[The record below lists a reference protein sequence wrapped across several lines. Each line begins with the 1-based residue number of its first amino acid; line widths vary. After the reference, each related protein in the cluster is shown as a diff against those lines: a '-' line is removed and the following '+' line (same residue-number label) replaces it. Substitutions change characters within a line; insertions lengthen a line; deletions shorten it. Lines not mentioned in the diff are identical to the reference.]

1 MPKEKKISISSDKPE
16 RIVLDYMS
24 KQNRPY
30 SITDIV
36 TNLHAAVT
44 KAECQRAVNSL
55 VDKELLISKTFG
67 KQTIYVIRQ
76 DTIETAKP
84 DELASIEKRLVQLRE
99 QIAEQKT
106 KQKQLSSE
114 LASLNS
120 ALTTE
125 DIERKLA
132 ALTSKNAQS
141 HEHLILLRSGSQLV
155 PVEERQRVIREMET
169 HRKLWMQRRRLFKDM
184 FSTVTENLPGK
195 PKELLEEL
203 DIAMDDPIDININ
216 PRDLLST

>member
-1 MPKEKKISISSDKPE
+1 MPKEKKTSVSSDKPE
-16 RIVLDYMS
+16 RIVLEYMS

-30 SITDIV
+30 SVTDII

-67 KQTIYVIRQ
+67 KQTIYVVRQ
-76 DTIETAKP
+76 DTIDTAKP
-84 DELASIEKRLVQLRE
+84 DELAAIDKRLVTLRE
-99 QIAEQKT
+99 HIAEQKS
-106 KQKQLSSE
+106 KQKQLSTE

-125 DIERKLA
+125 DIEHKLSM
-132 ALTSKNAQS
+132 LTTKNEQLK
-141 HEHLILLRSGSQLV
+141 EHLVLLRSGSQLV
-155 PVEERQRVIREMET
+155 PVEERQQVTREMET
-169 HRKLWMQRRRLFKDM
+169 HKKLWIQRRRLFKDM

-203 DIAMDDPIDININ
+203 DISLDDPIDININ

>member
-1 MPKEKKISISSDKPE
+1 MPKEKKASIASDKPE
-16 RIVLDYMS
+16 RIVLDYMT

-30 SITDIV
+30 SVTDIV

-44 KAECQRAVNSL
+44 KTECQRAVNSL
-55 VDKELLISKTFG
+55 VDKELLTSKTFG
-67 KQTIYVIRQ
+67 KQTIYVVRQ

-84 DELASIEKRLVQLRE
+84 GELDSIDKRLAQLRE
-99 QIAEQKT
+99 HISEKKS
-106 KQKQLSSE
+106 KQKQLSTE

-125 DIERKLA
+125 EIERRLTV
-132 ALTSKNAQS
+132 LTSKP
-141 HEHLILLRSGSQLV
+141 V
-155 PVEERQRVIREMET
+155 PIEERQRVSHEMESY
-169 HRKLWMQRRRLFKDM
+169 RKLWTQRKRLFKDM

-203 DIAMDDPIDININ
+203 DISLDDPIDININ

>member
-1 MPKEKKISISSDKPE
+1 MPKEKKASIASDKPE
-16 RIVLDYMS
+16 RIVLDYMA

-30 SITDIV
+30 SVTDIV

-44 KAECQRAVNSL
+44 KTECQRAVNSL
-55 VDKELLISKTFG
+55 VDKELLTSKTFG
-67 KQTIYVIRQ
+67 KQTIYVVRQ

-84 DELASIEKRLVQLRE
+84 GELDSIDKRLAQLRE
-99 QIAEQKT
+99 HISEKKS
-106 KQKQLSSE
+106 KQKQLSTE

-125 DIERKLA
+125 EIERRLTV
-132 ALTSKNAQS
+132 LTSKP
-141 HEHLILLRSGSQLV
+141 V
-155 PVEERQRVIREMET
+155 PIEERQRVSHEMESY
-169 HRKLWMQRRRLFKDM
+169 RKLWTQRKRLFKDM

-203 DIAMDDPIDININ
+203 DISLDDPIDININ

>member
-1 MPKEKKISISSDKPE
+1 MPKEKKTSVSSDKPE

-30 SITDIV
+30 SVTDIV

-44 KAECQRAVNSL
+44 KTECQRAVNSL
-55 VDKELLISKTFG
+55 VDKELLTSKTFG
-67 KQTIYVIRQ
+67 KQTIYVVRQ

-84 DELASIEKRLVQLRE
+84 DELSSIDKRLVQLRE
-99 QIAEQKT
+99 IIVEQKS
-106 KQKQLSSE
+106 KQKQLSAE

-120 ALTTE
+120 ALTME
-125 DIERKLA
+125 EIEKRLA
-132 ALTSKNAQS
+132 TLTSKNEQS
-141 HEHLILLRSGSQLV
+141 KEHLFLLRSGSQLV
-155 PVEERQRVIREMET
+155 PVEESQRVTREMET
-169 HRKLWMQRRRLFKDM
+169 HRKLWTQRRRLFKDM

-203 DIAMDDPIDININ
+203 DISLDDPIDININ
-216 PRDLLST
+216 PRDLLTT

>member
-1 MPKEKKISISSDKPE
+1 MPKEKKTSVSSDKPE

-30 SITDIV
+30 SVTDIV

-44 KAECQRAVNSL
+44 KTECQRAVNSL
-55 VDKELLISKTFG
+55 VDKELLTSKTFG
-67 KQTIYVIRQ
+67 KQTIYVVRQ
-76 DTIETAKP
+76 DTIDTAKP
-84 DELASIEKRLVQLRE
+84 EELVSIDKRLVALRE
-99 QIAEQKT
+99 QIAEQKS
-106 KQKQLSSE
+106 KQKQLSAE

-125 DIERKLA
+125 DIERRLSL
-132 ALTSKNAQS
+132 LTSKNEQS
-141 HEHLILLRSGSQLV
+141 KEHLVFLRSGSQLV
-155 PVEERQRVIREMET
+155 PVEERQRVTHEMET
-169 HRKLWMQRRRLFKDM
+169 HKKLWIQRRRMFKDM

-203 DIAMDDPIDININ
+203 DISLNDPIDININ

>member
-1 MPKEKKISISSDKPE
+1 MSALLPVSI
-16 RIVLDYMS
+16 RVLH
-24 KQNRPY
+24 
-30 SITDIV
+30 TADIV

-44 KAECQRAVNSL
+44 KTECQRAVNSL

-67 KQTIYVIRQ
+67 KQIIYVVRQ
-76 DTIETAKP
+76 DTIDTAKP
-84 DELASIEKRLVQLRE
+84 DELAAIDKRLVALRE
-99 QIAEQKT
+99 HIAEQKS
-106 KQKQLSSE
+106 KQKQLTTE

-125 DIERKLA
+125 DIER
-132 ALTSKNAQS
+132 
-141 HEHLILLRSGSQLV
+141 SQLV
-155 PVEERQRVIREMET
+155 PVEERQQVTREMESYK
-169 HRKLWMQRRRLFKDM
+169 KLWIQRRRLFKDM

-203 DIAMDDPIDININ
+203 DISLDDPIDININ

>member
-1 MPKEKKISISSDKPE
+1 MPKEKKTSVSSDKPE

-30 SITDIV
+30 SVTDIV

-44 KAECQRAVNSL
+44 KTECQRAVNSL
-55 VDKELLISKTFG
+55 VDKELLTSKTFG
-67 KQTIYVIRQ
+67 KQTIYVVRQ
-76 DTIETAKP
+76 DTIDTAKP
-84 DELASIEKRLVQLRE
+84 EELVSIDKRLVVLRE
-99 QIAEQKT
+99 RIAEQKS
-106 KQKQLSSE
+106 KQKQLTAE

-125 DIERKLA
+125 DIERRLSV
-132 ALTSKNAQS
+132 LTSKNEQS
-141 HEHLILLRSGSQLV
+141 KEHLVLLRSGSQLV
-155 PVEERQRVIREMET
+155 PVEERQRVTREMET
-169 HRKLWMQRRRLFKDM
+169 HKKLWIQRRRMFKDM

-203 DIAMDDPIDININ
+203 DISLNDPIDININ
-216 PRDLLST
+216 PRELLST